1 MTYSEERLHNWV
13 VYYQMYLDLFGINKL
28 KKHYIQLKLVED
40 EWRRSNYYVSYSMS
54 IMGIE
59 IVLRQYQ
66 QL

>member
-1 MTYSEERLHNWV
+1 MTDSEERLHNWV
-13 VYYQMYLDLFGINKL
+13 VYYRMYLDLFGINKL
-28 KKHYIQLKLVED
+28 KEHYIQLKLVED
-40 EWRRSNYYVSYSMS
+40 EWRRRNYYVSYSMS